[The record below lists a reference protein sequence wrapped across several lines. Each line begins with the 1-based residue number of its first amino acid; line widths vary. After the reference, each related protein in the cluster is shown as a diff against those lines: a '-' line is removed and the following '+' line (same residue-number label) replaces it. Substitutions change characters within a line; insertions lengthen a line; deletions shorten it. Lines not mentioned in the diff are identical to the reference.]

1 MRKIIKLA
9 LCLAMLL
16 CFCLQPQQAHAW
28 GDSNDGRPSY
38 TTDEVNNGALGETIT
53 FNSISDNPA
62 LGGDEKNFV
71 GARRVDSDSA
81 VWNANTIA
89 AEDGERYYI
98 RMYIHNDN
106 PGGVDAM
113 AKDTAVRFDVAKGS
127 GTEVEMQGFITSSNA
142 SPAEYYDSVR
152 FTSDTAFHLEYVP
165 GSAFIENNGI
175 AAGDGM
181 GLSDEIVEAENG
193 VLVGYDALDGN
204 LPGGYPYAAYVG
216 IEVRVVYDYSY
227 IAETQVR
234 LAGDDGAAWQKEI
247 SAGIG
252 DEVEFQI
259 VYQNLETAA
268 VSDVMLKST
277 LPDGLEYVEG
287 TMTLYNSAHPEGF
300 AVEEGTVLF
309 ADGINIGSYD
319 SNSNAYLRFRAK
331 VVDDSLFFG
340 ENTLV
345 DWGQIGIGSTV
356 KQDSASVVVRNDLL
370 PNLLGVILLGAAVTF
385 GIVFVTLRVKIYRQK
400 KS

>member
-1 MRKIIKLA
+1 MRKTTKFA
-9 LCLAMLL
+9 LCLVVL
-16 CFCLQPQQAHAW
+16 FCLILSPKMAYAW
-28 GDSNDGRPSY
+28 GDSDGGRPSY
-38 TTDEVNNGALGETIT
+38 TTDEVNNGTLGETIT
-53 FNSISDNPA
+53 FNSISDNPV

-71 GARRVDSDSA
+71 GARQVDSDSA

-89 AEDGERYYI
+89 AEDGEKYYI
-98 RMYIHNDN
+98 RMYAHNDN
-106 PGGVDAM
+106 PGGVDAV
-113 AKDTAVRFDVAKGS
+113 AKDTAVRFDIAEGS
-127 GTEVEMQGFITSSNA
+127 GTEVEVQGFITSSNA

-152 FTSDTAFHLEYVP
+152 FTSDTAFHLEYVS

-227 IAETQVR
+227 TVDMQVR
-234 LAGDDGAAWQKEI
+234 PAGEADAAWQEEI
-247 SAGIG
+247 SAKVG

-259 VYQNLETAA
+259 AFQNLETAA

-287 TMTLYNSAHPEGF
+287 TMMLYNSAHPQGF
-300 AVEEGTVLF
+300 TFEDGAVLF
-309 ADGINIGSYD
+309 SDGINTGGYD
-319 SNSNAYLRFRAK
+319 SKSNFYLHFTAK
-331 VVDDSLFFG
+331 VVDTGLSFG
-340 ENTLV
+340 ENALV
-345 DWGQIGIGSTV
+345 SWGQVGIDSDL
-356 KQDSASVVVRNDLL
+356 KQDSASVIVRNDLL

-385 GIVFVTLRVKIYRQK
+385 GIIFVTLRVKIYQQK

>member
-1 MRKIIKLA
+1 MRKTTKFA
-9 LCLAMLL
+9 LCLVVLL
-16 CFCLQPQQAHAW
+16 CFCLQPQLVYAW
-28 GDSNDGRPSY
+28 GDSDGGRPSY

-98 RMYIHNDN
+98 RMYVHNDN
-106 PGGVDAM
+106 PGGVDAV

-175 AAGDGM
+175 AAGSGM
-181 GLSDEIVEAENG
+181 GLSDEIVETETG
-193 VLVGYDALDGN
+193 VLIGYDALDGN
-204 LPGGYPYAAYVG
+204 LPGGYLYAAYVG
-216 IEVRVVYDYSY
+216 IEVRVVYDYSFV
-227 IAETQVR
+227 AETQVR
-234 LAGDDGAAWQKEI
+234 LAGDDDAAWQKEVN
-247 SAGIG
+247 AGIG
-252 DEVEFQI
+252 NEVEFQI
-259 VYQNLETAA
+259 AYQNLETAA
-268 VSDVMLKST
+268 VSDVMLKSA
-277 LPDGLEYVEG
+277 LPDGLEYIDG
-287 TMTLYNSAHPEGF
+287 TMMLYNSAHPEGF
-300 AVEEGTVLF
+300 TVEDGMVLF
-309 ADGINIGSYD
+309 SDGINIGSYD

-331 VVDDSLFFG
+331 VVDDDLSFG

-345 DWGQIGIGSTV
+345 NWGQIGIGSTV
-356 KQDSASVVVRNDLL
+356 KQDSVSVVVRNDLL
-370 PNLLGVILLGAAVTF
+370 PNLLGVLGAAVTF
-385 GIVFVTLRVKIYRQK
+385 GIIFVTLRVKIYRQK

>member
-1 MRKIIKLA
+1 MRKTTKFA
-9 LCLAMLL
+9 LCLVVLL
-16 CFCLQPQQAHAW
+16 CLILSPKMAYAW
-28 GDSNDGRPSY
+28 GDSDGGRPSY

-98 RMYIHNDN
+98 RMYVHNDN
-106 PGGVDAM
+106 PGGVDAV

-175 AAGDGM
+175 AAGSGM
-181 GLSDEIVEAENG
+181 GLSDEIVETETG
-193 VLVGYDALDGN
+193 VLIGYDALDGN
-204 LPGGYPYAAYVG
+204 LPGGYLYAAYVG
-216 IEVRVVYDYSY
+216 IEVRVVYDYSFV
-227 IAETQVR
+227 AETQVR
-234 LAGDDGAAWQKEI
+234 LAGDDDAAWQKEVN
-247 SAGIG
+247 AGIG
-252 DEVEFQI
+252 NEVEFQI
-259 VYQNLETAA
+259 AYQNLETAA
-268 VSDVMLKST
+268 VSDVMLKSA
-277 LPDGLEYVEG
+277 LPDGLEYIDG
-287 TMTLYNSAHPEGF
+287 TMMLYNSAHPEGF
-300 AVEEGTVLF
+300 TVEDGMVLF
-309 ADGINIGSYD
+309 SDGINIGSYD

-331 VVDDSLFFG
+331 VVDDDLSFG

-345 DWGQIGIGSTV
+345 NWGQIGIGSTV
-356 KQDSASVVVRNDLL
+356 KQDSVSVVVRNDLL

>member
-1 MRKIIKLA
+1 MRKTTKFA
-9 LCLAMLL
+9 LCLVVLL
-16 CFCLQPQQAHAW
+16 CLILSPKMAYAW
-28 GDSNDGRPSY
+28 GDSDGGRPSY

-98 RMYIHNDN
+98 RMYVHNDN
-106 PGGVDAM
+106 PGGVDAV

-175 AAGDGM
+175 AAGSGM
-181 GLSDEIVEAENG
+181 GLSDEIVETETG
-193 VLVGYDALDGN
+193 VLIGYDALDGN
-204 LPGGYPYAAYVG
+204 LPGGYLYAAYVG
-216 IEVRVVYDYSY
+216 IEVRVVYDYSFV
-227 IAETQVR
+227 AETQVR
-234 LAGDDGAAWQKEI
+234 LAGDDDAAWQKEVN
-247 SAGIG
+247 AGIG
-252 DEVEFQI
+252 NEVEFQI
-259 VYQNLETAA
+259 AYQNLETAA
-268 VSDVMLKST
+268 VSDVMLKSA
-277 LPDGLEYVEG
+277 LPDGLEYIDG
-287 TMTLYNSAHPEGF
+287 TMMLYNSAHPEGF
-300 AVEEGTVLF
+300 TVEDGMVLF
-309 ADGINIGSYD
+309 SDGINIGSYD

-331 VVDDSLFFG
+331 VVDDDLSFD

-345 DWGQIGIGSTV
+345 NWGQIGIGSTV
-356 KQDSASVVVRNDLL
+356 KQDSVSVVVRNDLL

-385 GIVFVTLRVKIYRQK
+385 GIIFVTLRVKIYRQK

>member
-1 MRKIIKLA
+1 MRKTTKLA
-9 LCLAMLL
+9 LCLVVLL
-16 CFCLQPQQAHAW
+16 CFCLQPQLVYAW
-28 GDSNDGRPSY
+28 GDSDGGRPSY

-71 GARRVDSDSA
+71 GARRVDSDSH

-89 AEDGERYYI
+89 AEDGEKYYI
-98 RMYIHNDN
+98 RMYVHNDN
-106 PGGVDAM
+106 PGGVDAV
-113 AKDTAVRFDVAKGS
+113 AKDTAVRFDISESS
-127 GTEVEMQGFITSSNA
+127 GTEVEVQGFITSFNA
-142 SPAEYYDSVR
+142 SPSEYYDSVQ
-152 FTSDTAFHLEYVP
+152 FISDTAFHLEYVS

-175 AAGDGM
+175 AAGGGM
-181 GLSDEIVEAENG
+181 GLNDEIVEAENG
-193 VLVGYDALDGN
+193 VLIGYNALDGN

-234 LAGDDGAAWQKEI
+234 LAGDDDAAWQKEI
-247 SAGIG
+247 SAGSG

-259 VYQNLETAA
+259 AYQNLETAA
-268 VSDVMLKST
+268 VADVTLKSM

-287 TMTLYNSAHPEGF
+287 TMMLYNSVHPQGF
-300 AVEEGTVLF
+300 AVEDGIVLF
-309 ADGINIGSYD
+309 SDGINIGSYD

-331 VVDDSLFFG
+331 VVDDSLSVG

-345 DWGQIGIGSTV
+345 NWGQIEIGSTV
-356 KQDSASVVVRNDLL
+356 KQDSASVVVRNNLL
-370 PNLLGVILLGAAVTF
+370 PNFLGVILLVAAVTF
-385 GIVFVTLRVKIYRQK
+385 GIIFVTIRVKIYRQK

>member
-1 MRKIIKLA
+1 MRKTTKFA
-9 LCLAMLL
+9 LCLVVLL
-16 CFCLQPQQAHAW
+16 CLILSPQMAYAW
-28 GDSNDGRPSY
+28 GDSDGGRPSY
-38 TTDEVNNGALGETIT
+38 TTDEVNNGALGERIT

-71 GARRVDSDSA
+71 SARQVDSDSE

-89 AEDGERYYI
+89 AEDGEKYYI
-98 RMYIHNDN
+98 RMYVHNDN
-106 PGGVDAM
+106 PGGKNAV

-127 GTEVEMQGFITSSNA
+127 GTEVEVQGFITSSNA

-152 FTSDTAFHLEYVP
+152 FTSDTAFHLEYVS

-216 IEVRVVYDYSY
+216 IEIRVVYDYSFA
-227 IAETQVR
+227 AETQVR
-234 LAGDDGAAWQKEI
+234 LADDGGAAWQKEVE
-247 SAGIG
+247 AEVG

-259 VYQNLETAA
+259 AYQNLETVA
-268 VSDVMLKST
+268 VSDVMIKT
-277 LPDGLEYVEG
+277 VLPDRLEYVDG
-287 TMTLYNSAHPEGF
+287 TMMLYNSTYPQGF
-300 AVEEGTVLF
+300 AVEDGAVLF
-309 ADGINIGSYD
+309 SDGINIGSYE
-319 SNSNAYLRFRAK
+319 SNSNAYLRYRAK
-331 VVDDSLFFG
+331 VVDDSLSFG

-345 DWGQIGIGSTV
+345 NWGQIGVGSTI
-356 KQDSASVVVRNDLL
+356 KQDAATIIVCNDLL
-370 PNLLGVILLGAAVTF
+370 PNLVGVILLGIA
-385 GIVFVTLRVKIYRQK
+385 IVCGAIFVILRIKIYRQK

>member
-1 MRKIIKLA
+1 MRKTTKFA
-9 LCLAMLL
+9 LCLVVLL
-16 CFCLQPQQAHAW
+16 CLILSPKMAYAW
-28 GDSNDGRPSY
+28 GDGDGGRPSY

-98 RMYIHNDN
+98 RMYVHNDN
-106 PGGVDAM
+106 PGGVDAV

-175 AAGDGM
+175 AAGSGM
-181 GLSDEIVEAENG
+181 GLSDEIVETETG
-193 VLVGYDALDGN
+193 VLIGYDALDGN
-204 LPGGYPYAAYVG
+204 LPGGYLYAAYVG
-216 IEVRVVYDYSY
+216 IEVRVVYDYSFV
-227 IAETQVR
+227 AETQVR
-234 LAGDDGAAWQKEI
+234 LAGDDDAAWQKEVN
-247 SAGIG
+247 AGIG
-252 DEVEFQI
+252 NEVEFQI
-259 VYQNLETAA
+259 AYQNLETAA
-268 VSDVMLKST
+268 VSDVMLKSA
-277 LPDGLEYVEG
+277 LPDGLEYIDG
-287 TMTLYNSAHPEGF
+287 TMMLYNSAHPEGF
-300 AVEEGTVLF
+300 TVEDGMVLF
-309 ADGINIGSYD
+309 SDGINIGSYD

-331 VVDDSLFFG
+331 VVDDDLSFG

-345 DWGQIGIGSTV
+345 NWGQIGIGSTV
-356 KQDSASVVVRNDLL
+356 KQDSVSVVVRNDLL

-385 GIVFVTLRVKIYRQK
+385 GIIFVTLRVKIYRQK

>member
-1 MRKIIKLA
+1 MRKTTKFA
-9 LCLAMLL
+9 LCLVVLL
-16 CFCLQPQQAHAW
+16 CLVLSPKMAYAW
-28 GDSNDGRPSY
+28 GDSDGGRPSY

-98 RMYIHNDN
+98 RMYVHNDN
-106 PGGVDAM
+106 PGGVDAV

-175 AAGDGM
+175 AAGSGM
-181 GLSDEIVEAENG
+181 GLSDEIVETETG
-193 VLVGYDALDGN
+193 VLIGYDALDGN
-204 LPGGYPYAAYVG
+204 LPGGYLYAAYVG
-216 IEVRVVYDYSY
+216 IEVRVVYDYSFV
-227 IAETQVR
+227 AETQVR
-234 LAGDDGAAWQKEI
+234 LAGDDDAAWQKEVN
-247 SAGIG
+247 AGIG
-252 DEVEFQI
+252 NEVEFQI
-259 VYQNLETAA
+259 AYQNLETAA
-268 VSDVMLKST
+268 VSDVMLKSA
-277 LPDGLEYVEG
+277 LPDGLEYIDG
-287 TMTLYNSAHPEGF
+287 TMMLYNSAHPEGF
-300 AVEEGTVLF
+300 TVEDGMVLF
-309 ADGINIGSYD
+309 SDGINIGSYD

-331 VVDDSLFFG
+331 VVDDDLSFG

-345 DWGQIGIGSTV
+345 NWGQIGIGSTV
-356 KQDSASVVVRNDLL
+356 KQDSVSVVVRNDLL

-385 GIVFVTLRVKIYRQK
+385 GIIFVTLRVKIYRQK

>member
-1 MRKIIKLA
+1 MRKTTKFT
-9 LCLAMLL
+9 LCLVVLL
-16 CFCLQPQQAHAW
+16 CLILSPKMAYAW
-28 GDSNDGRPSY
+28 GDSDGGRPSY

-98 RMYIHNDN
+98 RMYVHNDN
-106 PGGVDAM
+106 PGGVDAV

-175 AAGDGM
+175 AAGSGM
-181 GLSDEIVEAENG
+181 GLSDEIVETETG
-193 VLVGYDALDGN
+193 VLIGYDALDGN
-204 LPGGYPYAAYVG
+204 LPGGYLYAAYVG
-216 IEVRVVYDYSY
+216 IEVRVVYDYSFV
-227 IAETQVR
+227 AETQVR
-234 LAGDDGAAWQKEI
+234 LAGDDDAAWQKEVN
-247 SAGIG
+247 AGIG
-252 DEVEFQI
+252 NEVEFQI
-259 VYQNLETAA
+259 AYQNLETAA
-268 VSDVMLKST
+268 VSDVMLKSA
-277 LPDGLEYVEG
+277 LPDGLEYIDG
-287 TMTLYNSAHPEGF
+287 TMMLYNSAHPEGF
-300 AVEEGTVLF
+300 TVEDGMVLF
-309 ADGINIGSYD
+309 SDGINIGSYD

-331 VVDDSLFFG
+331 VVDDDLSFG

-345 DWGQIGIGSTV
+345 NWGQIGIGSTV
-356 KQDSASVVVRNDLL
+356 KQDSVSVVVRNDLL

-385 GIVFVTLRVKIYRQK
+385 GIIFVTLRVKIYRQK

>member
-1 MRKIIKLA
+1 MRKTIKLT
-9 LCLAMLL
+9 LCLAVLL

-28 GDSNDGRPSY
+28 GDSDGGRLSY
-38 TTDEVNNGALGETIT
+38 TTDEVNNGALGETIV
-53 FNSISDNPA
+53 FNSISDNPV

-71 GARRVDSDSA
+71 GARRVDSDSN

-98 RMYIHNDN
+98 RMYVHNDN
-106 PGGVDAM
+106 PGGKNAV
-113 AKDTAVRFDVAKGS
+113 AKNTAVRFDVAKGS

-175 AAGDGM
+175 AAGSGM
-181 GLSDEIVEAENG
+181 GLSDEIVETETG
-193 VLVGYDALDGN
+193 VLIGYDALDGN
-204 LPGGYPYAAYVG
+204 LPGGYLYAAYVG
-216 IEVRVVYDYSY
+216 IEVRVVYDYSFV
-227 IAETQVR
+227 AETQVR
-234 LAGDDGAAWQKEI
+234 LAGDDDAAWQKEVN
-247 SAGIG
+247 AGIG
-252 DEVEFQI
+252 NEVEFQI
-259 VYQNLETAA
+259 AYQNLETAA
-268 VSDVMLKST
+268 VSDVMLKSA
-277 LPDGLEYVEG
+277 LPDGLEYIDG
-287 TMTLYNSAHPEGF
+287 TMMLYNSAHPQGF
-300 AVEEGTVLF
+300 TFEDGAVLF
-309 ADGINIGSYD
+309 SDGINIGSYD

-331 VVDDSLFFG
+331 VVDDDLSFG

-345 DWGQIGIGSTV
+345 NWGQIGIGSTV
-356 KQDSASVVVRNDLL
+356 KQDSVSVVVRNDLL

-385 GIVFVTLRVKIYRQK
+385 GIIFVTLRVKIYRQK

>member
-9 LCLAMLL
+9 LCLAILL
-16 CFCLQPQQAHAW
+16 CLILSPKMAYAW
-28 GDSNDGRPSY
+28 GDSDGGRSSY

-98 RMYIHNDN
+98 RMYVHNDN
-106 PGGVDAM
+106 PGGKNAV

-127 GTEVEMQGFITSSNA
+127 GTEVEVQGVITSSNA
-142 SPAEYYDSVR
+142 SPAEYYDGVR

-175 AAGDGM
+175 AAGSGM
-181 GLSDEIVEAENG
+181 GLSDEIVETENG
-193 VLVGYDALDGN
+193 VLVGYDTLDGN
-204 LPGGYPYAAYVG
+204 LPGGYPYVAYVG

-234 LAGDDGAAWQKEI
+234 LASDDDAAWQKEVT
-247 SAGIG
+247 AEIG
-252 DEVEFQI
+252 DEVELQI
-259 VYQNLETAA
+259 VYQNLETAV
-268 VSDVMLKST
+268 VSDVMLKSVI
-277 LPDGLEYVEG
+277 PDGLEYVDG
-287 TMTLYNSAHPEGF
+287 TMMLYNSAHPEGF
-300 AVEEGTVLF
+300 AVDDGTVLF
-309 ADGINIGSYD
+309 SDGINIGSYD
-319 SNSNAYLRFRAK
+319 SNSNTYLRFRAK
-331 VVDDSLFFG
+331 VVDDSLSFG

-345 DWGQIGIGSTV
+345 NWGQIGIGSTV

-400 KS
+400 KP

>member
-1 MRKIIKLA
+1 MRKTTKFA
-9 LCLAMLL
+9 LCLVVLL
-16 CFCLQPQQAHAW
+16 CLVLSPKMAYAW
-28 GDSNDGRPSY
+28 GDSDGGRPSY

-71 GARRVDSDSA
+71 SARQVDSDSE

-89 AEDGERYYI
+89 AEDGEKYYI
-98 RMYIHNDN
+98 RMYVHNDN
-106 PGGVDAM
+106 PGGKNAV

-127 GTEVEMQGFITSSNA
+127 GTEVEVQGFITSSNA

-152 FTSDTAFHLEYVP
+152 FTSDTAFHLEYVS

-234 LAGDDGAAWQKEI
+234 LAGDDDAGWQKEV

-259 VYQNLETAA
+259 AFQNLETLSVA
-268 VSDVMLKST
+268 DVMART
-277 LPDGLEYVEG
+277 VLPEGLEYVDG
-287 TMTLYNSAHPEGF
+287 TLMLYNSVHPQGF
-300 AVEEGTVLF
+300 TFKDGAVLF
-309 ADGINIGSYD
+309 SDGVNTGSYD
-319 SNSNAYLRFRAK
+319 SKSNFYLRFIAK
-331 VVDDSLFFG
+331 VVDTGLSFG

-345 DWGQIGIGSTV
+345 NWGQVGIGSSL
-356 KQDSASVVVRNDLL
+356 KQDSVSVVVRNDLL
-370 PNLLGVILLGAAVTF
+370 PNLLGVVLLGAAVTF
-385 GIVFVTLRVKIYRQK
+385 GIIFVTLRVKIYRQK

>member
-1 MRKIIKLA
+1 MRKTIKLT
-9 LCLAMLL
+9 LCLAVLL
-16 CFCLQPQQAHAW
+16 CSCLQPQLVYAW
-28 GDSNDGRPSY
+28 GDSDGGRPSY

-71 GARRVDSDSA
+71 SARQVDSDSE

-98 RMYIHNDN
+98 RMYVHNDN
-106 PGGVDAM
+106 PGGVDAV
-113 AKDTAVRFDVAKGS
+113 AKDTTVRFDVAKGS
-127 GTEVEMQGFITSSNA
+127 GTEVEVQGFITSSNA

-175 AAGDGM
+175 AAGGGV
-181 GLSDEIVEAENG
+181 GLSDEIVETETG
-193 VLVGYDALDGN
+193 VLIGYDALDGN

-216 IEVRVVYDYSY
+216 IEVKVIYDYSY
-227 IAETQVR
+227 TVDMQVR
-234 LAGDDGAAWQKEI
+234 PAGEADAAWQEEI
-247 SAGIG
+247 SAKVG

-259 VYQNLETAA
+259 AFQNLEMLSVA
-268 VSDVMLKST
+268 DVMAKT
-277 LPDGLEYVEG
+277 VLPEGMEYVDG
-287 TMTLYNSAHPEGF
+287 TMMLCNSAHPEGF
-300 AVEEGTVLF
+300 TVEDGMVLF
-309 ADGINIGSYD
+309 SDGINIGSYD

-331 VVDDSLFFG
+331 VVDDDLSFG

-345 DWGQIGIGSTV
+345 NWGQIGIGSTV
-356 KQDSASVVVRNDLL
+356 KQDSVSVVVRNDLL

-385 GIVFVTLRVKIYRQK
+385 GIIFVTLRVKIYRQK

>member
-1 MRKIIKLA
+1 MRKTTKFA
-9 LCLAMLL
+9 LCLVVLL
-16 CFCLQPQQAHAW
+16 CLILSPKMAYAW
-28 GDSNDGRPSY
+28 GDSDGGRPSY

-98 RMYIHNDN
+98 RMYVHNDN
-106 PGGVDAM
+106 PGGVDAV

-175 AAGDGM
+175 AAGSGM
-181 GLSDEIVEAENG
+181 GLSDEIVETETG
-193 VLVGYDALDGN
+193 VLIGYDALDGN
-204 LPGGYPYAAYVG
+204 LPGGYLYAAYVG
-216 IEVRVVYDYSY
+216 IEVRVVYDYSFV
-227 IAETQVR
+227 AETQVR
-234 LAGDDGAAWQKEI
+234 LAGDDDAAWQKEVN
-247 SAGIG
+247 AGIG
-252 DEVEFQI
+252 NEVEFQI
-259 VYQNLETAA
+259 AYQNLETAA
-268 VSDVMLKST
+268 VSDVMLKSA
-277 LPDGLEYVEG
+277 LPDGLEYIDG
-287 TMTLYNSAHPEGF
+287 TMMLYNSAHPEGF
-300 AVEEGTVLF
+300 TVEDGMVLF
-309 ADGINIGSYD
+309 SDGINIGSYD
-319 SNSNAYLRFRAK
+319 SNSNASLRFRAK
-331 VVDDSLFFG
+331 VVDDDLSFG

-345 DWGQIGIGSTV
+345 NWGQIGIGSTV
-356 KQDSASVVVRNDLL
+356 KQDSVSVVVRNDLL

-385 GIVFVTLRVKIYRQK
+385 GIIFVTLRVKIYRQK

>member
-1 MRKIIKLA
+1 MRKTTKLA
-9 LCLAMLL
+9 LCLVVLL
-16 CFCLQPQQAHAW
+16 CLILSPKMAYAW
-28 GDSNDGRPSY
+28 GDSDGGRPSY

-71 GARRVDSDSA
+71 GARQVDSDSN

-89 AEDGERYYI
+89 AEDGEKYYI
-98 RMYIHNDN
+98 RMYVYNDN
-106 PGGVDAM
+106 PGGKNAV
-113 AKDTAVRFDVAKGS
+113 AKDTAVRFDIAEGS
-127 GTEVEMQGFITSSNA
+127 GTEVEVQGFITSSNA

-175 AAGDGM
+175 AAGSGM
-181 GLSDEIVEAENG
+181 GLSDEIVETETG
-193 VLVGYDALDGN
+193 VLIGYDVLDGN
-204 LPGGYPYAAYVG
+204 FPGGYPYVAYVG

-234 LAGDDGAAWQKEI
+234 LAGDDDAAWQKEV

-259 VYQNLETAA
+259 AFQNLETLSVA
-268 VSDVMLKST
+268 DVMART
-277 LPDGLEYVEG
+277 VLPEGLEYMDG
-287 TMTLYNSAHPEGF
+287 TLMLYNSVHPQGF
-300 AVEEGTVLF
+300 TFEDGAVLF
-309 ADGINIGSYD
+309 SDGINIGSYD
-319 SNSNAYLRFRAK
+319 SNNNFYLRFTAK
-331 VVDDSLFFG
+331 VVDTGLSFG

-345 DWGQIGIGSTV
+345 SWGQVGIGSGL
-356 KQDSASVVVRNDLL
+356 KQDSVSVVVRNDLL
-370 PNLLGVILLGAAVTF
+370 QNLLGVILLGAAVTF
-385 GIVFVTLRVKIYRQK
+385 GIIFVTLRVKIYRQK

>member
-1 MRKIIKLA
+1 MRKTTKFA
-9 LCLAMLL
+9 LCLVVLL
-16 CFCLQPQQAHAW
+16 CLILSPQMAYAW
-28 GDSNDGRPSY
+28 GDSDGGRPSY

-98 RMYIHNDN
+98 RMYVHNDN
-106 PGGVDAM
+106 PGGVDAV

-175 AAGDGM
+175 AAGSGM
-181 GLSDEIVEAENG
+181 GLSDEIVETETG
-193 VLVGYDALDGN
+193 VLIGYDALDGN
-204 LPGGYPYAAYVG
+204 LPGGYLYAAYVG
-216 IEVRVVYDYSY
+216 IEVRVVYDYSFV
-227 IAETQVR
+227 AETQVR
-234 LAGDDGAAWQKEI
+234 LAGDDDAAWQKEVN
-247 SAGIG
+247 AGIG
-252 DEVEFQI
+252 NEVEFQI
-259 VYQNLETAA
+259 AYQNLETAA
-268 VSDVMLKST
+268 VSDVMLKSA
-277 LPDGLEYVEG
+277 LPDGLEYIDG
-287 TMTLYNSAHPEGF
+287 TMMLYNSAHPEGF
-300 AVEEGTVLF
+300 TVEDGMVLF
-309 ADGINIGSYD
+309 SDGINIGSYD

-331 VVDDSLFFG
+331 VVDDDLSFG

-345 DWGQIGIGSTV
+345 NWGQIGIGSTV
-356 KQDSASVVVRNDLL
+356 KQDSVSVVVRNDLL

-385 GIVFVTLRVKIYRQK
+385 GIIFVTLRVKIYRQK

>member
-1 MRKIIKLA
+1 MRKTTKFA
-9 LCLAMLL
+9 LCLVVLL
-16 CFCLQPQQAHAW
+16 CLILSPKMAYAW
-28 GDSNDGRPSY
+28 GDSDGGRPSY

-71 GARRVDSDSA
+71 GARRVDSDSN

-98 RMYIHNDN
+98 RMYVHNDN
-106 PGGVDAM
+106 PGGVDAV

-175 AAGDGM
+175 AAGSGM
-181 GLSDEIVEAENG
+181 GLSDEIVETETG
-193 VLVGYDALDGN
+193 VLIGYDALDGN
-204 LPGGYPYAAYVG
+204 LPGGYLYAAYVG
-216 IEVRVVYDYSY
+216 IEVRVVYDYSFV
-227 IAETQVR
+227 AETQVR
-234 LAGDDGAAWQKEI
+234 LAGDDDAAWQKEVN
-247 SAGIG
+247 AGIG
-252 DEVEFQI
+252 NEVEFQI
-259 VYQNLETAA
+259 AYQNLETAA
-268 VSDVMLKST
+268 VSDVMLKSA
-277 LPDGLEYVEG
+277 LPDGLEYIDG
-287 TMTLYNSAHPEGF
+287 TMMLYNSAHPEGF
-300 AVEEGTVLF
+300 TVEDGMVLF
-309 ADGINIGSYD
+309 SDGINIGSYD

-331 VVDDSLFFG
+331 VVDDDLSFG

-345 DWGQIGIGSTV
+345 NWGQIGIGSTV
-356 KQDSASVVVRNDLL
+356 KQDSVSVVVRNDLL

-385 GIVFVTLRVKIYRQK
+385 GIIFVTLRVKIYRQK

>member
-1 MRKIIKLA
+1 MRKTTKFA
-9 LCLAMLL
+9 LCLVVLL
-16 CFCLQPQQAHAW
+16 CLILSPKMAYAW
-28 GDSNDGRPSY
+28 GDSDGGRPSY

-71 GARRVDSDSA
+71 GARRVDSDSN

-98 RMYIHNDN
+98 RMHVHNNN
-106 PGGVDAM
+106 PGGDNAL
-113 AKDTAVRFDVAKGS
+113 AKDTAVRFDIAEGS
-127 GTEVEMQGFITSSNA
+127 GTEVEVQGFITSSNA

-175 AAGDGM
+175 AAGSGM
-181 GLSDEIVEAENG
+181 GLSDEIVETETG
-193 VLVGYDALDGN
+193 VLIGYDVLDGN
-204 LPGGYPYAAYVG
+204 FPGGYPYVAYVG

-234 LAGDDGAAWQKEI
+234 LAGDDDAAWQKEV

-259 VYQNLETAA
+259 AFQNLETLSVA
-268 VSDVMLKST
+268 DVMART
-277 LPDGLEYVEG
+277 VLPEGLEYVDG
-287 TMTLYNSAHPEGF
+287 TLMLYNSVHPQGF
-300 AVEEGTVLF
+300 TFEDGAVLF
-309 ADGINIGSYD
+309 SDGINTGGYN
-319 SNSNAYLRFRAK
+319 SNSNFYLRFRAK
-331 VVDDSLFFG
+331 VVEDSLSFG

-345 DWGQIGIGSTV
+345 NWGQIGIGSTV
-356 KQDSASVVVRNDLL
+356 KQDSASVVVRNNSL
-370 PNLLGVILLGAAVTF
+370 PNLLGVILLGAAVIF
-385 GIVFVTLRVKIYRQK
+385 GIIFVTLRVKIYRQK

>member
-1 MRKIIKLA
+1 MRKTTKFA
-9 LCLAMLL
+9 LCLVVLL
-16 CFCLQPQQAHAW
+16 CLILSPKMAYAW
-28 GDSNDGRPSY
+28 GDSDGGRPSY

-98 RMYIHNDN
+98 RMYVHNDN
-106 PGGVDAM
+106 PGGVDAV

-175 AAGDGM
+175 AAGSGM
-181 GLSDEIVEAENG
+181 GLSDEIVETETG
-193 VLVGYDALDGN
+193 VLIGYDALDGN
-204 LPGGYPYAAYVG
+204 LPGGYLYAAYVG
-216 IEVRVVYDYSY
+216 IEVRVVFVYYFVG
-227 IAETQVR
+227 ENQVGR
-234 LAGDDGAAWQKEI
+234 GGDVDSAGEKEVN
-247 SAGIG
+247 AGIG
-252 DEVEFQI
+252 NEVEFQI
-259 VYQNLETAA
+259 AYQNLETAA
-268 VSDVMLKST
+268 VSDVMLKSA
-277 LPDGLEYVEG
+277 LPDGLEYIDG
-287 TMTLYNSAHPEGF
+287 TMMLYNSAHPEGF
-300 AVEEGTVLF
+300 TVEDGMVLF
-309 ADGINIGSYD
+309 SDGINIGSYD

-331 VVDDSLFFG
+331 VVDDDLSFG

-345 DWGQIGIGSTV
+345 NWGQIGIGSTV
-356 KQDSASVVVRNDLL
+356 KQDSVSVVVRNDLL

-385 GIVFVTLRVKIYRQK
+385 GIIFVTLRVKIYRQK

>member
-1 MRKIIKLA
+1 MRKTTKFA
-9 LCLAMLL
+9 LCLVVLL
-16 CFCLQPQQAHAW
+16 CLILSPKMAYAW
-28 GDSNDGRPSY
+28 GDSDGGRPSY

-98 RMYIHNDN
+98 RMYVHNDN
-106 PGGVDAM
+106 PGGVDAV

-175 AAGDGM
+175 AAGSGM
-181 GLSDEIVEAENG
+181 GLSDEIVETETG
-193 VLVGYDALDGN
+193 VLIGYDALDGN
-204 LPGGYPYAAYVG
+204 LPGGYLYAAYVG
-216 IEVRVVYDYSY
+216 IEVRVVYDYSFV
-227 IAETQVR
+227 AETQVR
-234 LAGDDGAAWQKEI
+234 LAGDDDAAWQKEVN
-247 SAGIG
+247 AGIG
-252 DEVEFQI
+252 NEVEFQI
-259 VYQNLETAA
+259 AYQNLETAA
-268 VSDVMLKST
+268 VSDVMLKSA
-277 LPDGLEYVEG
+277 LPDGLEYIDG
-287 TMTLYNSAHPEGF
+287 TMMLYNSAHPEGF
-300 AVEEGTVLF
+300 TVEDGMVLF
-309 ADGINIGSYD
+309 SDGINIGSYD

-331 VVDDSLFFG
+331 VVDDDLSFG

-345 DWGQIGIGSTV
+345 NWGQIGIGSTV
-356 KQDSASVVVRNDLL
+356 KQDSVSVVVRNDLL

-385 GIVFVTLRVKIYRQK
+385 GIIFVTLRVKIYRQK

>member
-1 MRKIIKLA
+1 MRKTIKLT
-9 LCLAMLL
+9 LCLAVLL
-16 CFCLQPQQAHAW
+16 CSCLQPQLVYAW
-28 GDSNDGRPSY
+28 GDSDGGRPSY

-71 GARRVDSDSA
+71 GARRVDSDSN

-98 RMYIHNDN
+98 RMYVHNNN
-106 PGGVDAM
+106 PGGDNAL
-113 AKDTAVRFDVAKGS
+113 AKDTAVRFDIAEGS
-127 GTEVEMQGFITSSNA
+127 GTEVEVQGFITSSNA

-175 AAGDGM
+175 AAGSGM
-181 GLSDEIVEAENG
+181 GLSDEIVETETG
-193 VLVGYDALDGN
+193 VLIGYDVLDGN
-204 LPGGYPYAAYVG
+204 FPGGYPYVAYVG

-234 LAGDDGAAWQKEI
+234 LAGDDDAAWQKEV

-259 VYQNLETAA
+259 AFQNLETLSVA
-268 VSDVMLKST
+268 DVMAKT
-277 LPDGLEYVEG
+277 VLPEGLEYVDG
-287 TMTLYNSAHPEGF
+287 TMMLYNSVHPQGF
-300 AVEEGTVLF
+300 TFEDGAVLF
-309 ADGINIGSYD
+309 SDGINTGSYD
-319 SNSNAYLRFRAK
+319 SKSNFYLRFIAK
-331 VVDDSLFFG
+331 VVDTGLSFG

-345 DWGQIGIGSTV
+345 NWGQIGIGSTV

-370 PNLLGVILLGAAVTF
+370 PNLLGVILLGAAVTS
-385 GIVFVTLRVKIYRQK
+385 GIIFVTLRVKIYRQK